1 MPDET
6 VVKVMKILS
15 AIEIPPSAAQVVEQM
30 GHQAVTVVCEVA
42 LGSYPGLRQKVRTNA
57 VSLLGWM
64 TRPQAVETTALLVND
79 PNPDI
84 AIRAL
89 RAAGRQKNDNVVDK
103 IGQMLNKPAANPLI
117 VAEGLKALLAIDSS
131 KSKSVFEGYE
141 KESPN
146 KVPHRATPLVQEIIT
161 KRRKD

>member
-6 VVKVMKILS
+6 VVRLMKILS
-15 AIEIPPSAAQVVEQM
+15 AIEIPPSAAQVVEEM
-30 GHQAVTVVCEVA
+30 GNDAVTVVCEVA

-57 VSLLGWM
+57 VALLGWM
-64 TRPQAVETTALLVND
+64 THQQAIETTALLVND
-79 PNPDI
+79 TNSDI

-89 RAAGRQKNDNVVDK
+89 RAAGQQKNGNVVDK
-103 IGQMLNKPAANPLI
+103 IGQMLNKPGANPLI

-146 KVPHRATPLVQEIIT
+146 KIPHRATPLVQDIIT
-161 KRRKD
+161 KRRKV

>member
-161 KRRKD
+161 KRRKV